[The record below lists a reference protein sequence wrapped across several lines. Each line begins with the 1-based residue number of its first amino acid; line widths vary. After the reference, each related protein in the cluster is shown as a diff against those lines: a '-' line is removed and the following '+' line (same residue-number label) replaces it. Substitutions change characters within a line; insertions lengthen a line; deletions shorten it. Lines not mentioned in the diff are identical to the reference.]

1 MQMQMHHTCTDDAT
15 LTIPT
20 FMLDTLGKCQ
30 CERLIARVFGRVLV
44 HLDLLLLQNSV
55 GLVYPFAVRISCFAI
70 AVVTTTC
77 EIDIFH
83 CFGTAAAATAATT
96 RAAAAGLTAGLKVS
110 F

>member
-20 FMLDTLGKCQ
+20 FMLDTFGQCQ
-30 CERLIARVFGRVLV
+30 LERLVARVFGRVLV

-55 GLVYPFAVRISCFAI
+55 GLVYPFAVRISRFAI

-83 CFGTAAAATAATT
+83 CFGTAAATAATT